1 MGGAPRALSYAAGEQ
16 KRSPNSFVCSYPRR
30 GREHI
35 KELGLRK
42 YLLFFKKMWYNLLCQ
57 TKLNIEIRL
66 TLAKGIVY
74 LFILLPKMN
83 YGKNAIPLG

>member
-1 MGGAPRALSYAAGEQ
+1 MGLARLGNHRARPPRLELLHL
-16 KRSPNSFVCSYPRR
+16 R
-30 GREHI
+30 I
-35 KELGLRK
+35 KII
-42 YLLFFKKMWYNLLCQ
+42 FKKISIIFEKDVVQFFGQ